1 MVVQEGALQ
10 ALDLV
15 AGLIRERGGEA
26 AVLEALREARDSH
39 QRVMA
44 SQQRPGPVRRPT
56 PLHTIFPNHE
66 HFPHGSQFNT
76 VGFRLKRPDSVR
88 CAG

>member
-1 MVVQEGALQ
+1 MVQEGALQ

-44 SQQRPGPVRRPT
+44 SQQRPGPVHRPPPM
-56 PLHTIFPNHE
+56 PLLTYTYNFLKVE
-66 HFPHGSQFNT
+66 QFPHGS
-76 VGFRLKRPDSVR
+76 RLFTAAVLRPV
-88 CAG
+88 AA

>member
-1 MVVQEGALQ
+1 MLVLQEGALQ

-26 AVLEALREARDSH
+26 AVLAALREARDSH

-44 SQQRPGPVRRPT
+44 SQQRPGPVRCQPDPAAPVASRIFT
-56 PLHTIFPNHE
+56 AADDLSTLHRI
-66 HFPHGSQFNT
+66 
-76 VGFRLKRPDSVR
+76 
-88 CAG
+88 AA